1 MILWMNDQ
9 ADDAV
14 LCVSEYSP
22 VNHFKS
28 EIRHIMVTFK
38 YILTVCSLLLFKKTQ
53 YLEIL
58 FSGKD
63 TSDFLKQW

>member
-1 MILWMNDQ
+1 
-9 ADDAV
+9 
-14 LCVSEYSP
+14 
-22 VNHFKS
+22 
-28 EIRHIMVTFK
+28 MVTFK
-38 YILTVCSLLLFKKTQ
+38 YILTVCSLLLFKKPQ